1 MATNIDLMHREIGK
15 LYMEVLALRLE
26 RKGGQGDL
34 VKATGEVGRLRQKYA
49 TLSAG
54 AMEQEVNLIALNE
67 RLMGKKANGE
77 YAATSCDEAAATSC
91 DEAAA
96 IGVQD

>member
-1 MATNIDLMHREIGK
+1 MATNIELMHREIGK
-15 LYMEVLALRLE
+15 LYMELLALRSE

-34 VKATGEVGRLRQKYA
+34 AQATGEVGRLRKKYA
-49 TLSAG
+49 TLSAR

-67 RLMGKKANGE
+67 RLMGKKA
-77 YAATSCDEAAATSC
+77 
-91 DEAAA
+91 